1 MGFAPCLIWQSFCAV
16 CPSWRNPEEICVSS
30 WKQTRDLSLA
40 QLIWKVWWLLS
51 RRPRIYFPY
60 LASLVFTSQD
70 EESHGGEYES
80 GVSKISDKCFHQKKQ
95 QCQEHMSSHEYGRS
109 IGSEGQS
116 GCNIRNTKRLSN
128 KYRLKATQLPKPE
141 QHLALARHI
150 EAGHIQRYI
159 KATCVSYKITSMT
172 AAGRSCML
180 SFRFIYVCLKKR
192 KKE

>member
-1 MGFAPCLIWQSFCAV
+1 
-16 CPSWRNPEEICVSS
+16 
-30 WKQTRDLSLA
+30 
-40 QLIWKVWWLLS
+40 
-51 RRPRIYFPY
+51 
-60 LASLVFTSQD
+60 
-70 EESHGGEYES
+70 
-80 GVSKISDKCFHQKKQ
+80 
-95 QCQEHMSSHEYGRS
+95 MSSHEYGRS

-141 QHLALARHI
+141 QRLALARHI

-180 SFRFIYVCLKKR
+180 SFRFIYVC
-192 KKE
+192 